1 VAIDGPFLALAEP
14 APTASDSLPPTMNH
28 LQQVFAYLATISY
41 VCCAAFFA
49 LGAILSWLSTPR
61 PW

>member
-1 VAIDGPFLALAEP
+1 VP
-14 APTASDSLPPTMNH
+14 APLASIKLGGSIVSSRMTH
-28 LQQVFAYLATISY
+28 LQQVFAYLSVICY

-49 LGAILSWLSTPR
+49 AGAILSWLSTPK